1 MGANFINSCLES
13 IANDFMIHAE
23 NDNLINDKKQDLEIV
38 MSILSNYVPEC
49 LVNVMV
55 KCNLEEFILE
65 ENTFDGYN
73 FAKK

>member
-1 MGANFINSCLES
+1 
-13 IANDFMIHAE
+13 
-23 NDNLINDKKQDLEIV
+23 

-73 FAKK
+73 FAKKICKCL